1 VFSGA
6 RFLGSAD
13 FSGAV
18 FRRPDDLAKARFDVP
33 PLFTDASRVSQESPT
48 PGSGLSFG
56 SYAVTAACLALA
68 VALLVYAWKI

>member
-1 VFSGA
+1 
-6 RFLGSAD
+6 LGSAD

-33 PLFTDASRVSQESPT
+33 PLFTDASRVSEESPA